1 MTIDILLH
9 SVHLLFAIFWFGSL
23 LWTELI
29 LWPQMRLIGQLETV
43 QGGLR
48 GVAVRK
54 MTAISIVGT
63 IVTGF
68 ARGVV
73 GGVFDRLYTP
83 YGVMFLIAAV
93 VGVAMLAW
101 WATFPDRSL
110 KRGWRMY
117 YSSFWVV
124 FATMVGMHFYS

>member
-29 LWPQMRLIGQLETV
+29 LWPQMKLIGQLEAV

-48 GVAVRK
+48 GVAGRK
-54 MTAISIVGT
+54 LMAISIVGT
-63 IVTGF
+63 IVTGY

-83 YGVMFLIAAV
+83 YGVMFLISAV
-93 VGVAMLAW
+93 VGVAMLVW
-101 WATFPDRSL
+101 WATFPVRSL
-110 KRGWRMY
+110 KLGWRLY
-117 YSSFWVV
+117 YSGFWVL
-124 FATMVGMHFYS
+124 FAMMVGMHFYP